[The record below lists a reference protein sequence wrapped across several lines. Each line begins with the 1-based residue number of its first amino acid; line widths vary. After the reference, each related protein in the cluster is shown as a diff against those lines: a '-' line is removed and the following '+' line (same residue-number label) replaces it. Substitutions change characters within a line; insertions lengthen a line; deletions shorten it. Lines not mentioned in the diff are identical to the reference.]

1 MKKLFLIL
9 IISVLSI
16 CPRAFTQDREITLES
31 IQLKPE
37 FSSAG
42 LPDYRSM
49 PDGVHY
55 SLLEDD
61 NTINVYE
68 YETGKLVK
76 TLLDGK
82 EFARLSGKEK
92 TDIRSYEISDDETK
106 ILIATDVERLY
117 RKSVVSNYYLYD
129 AVSKTLS
136 FITKRGKARV
146 AELSPDGSFAAY
158 VTDNNLF
165 VFSLKSGSE
174 IQVTNDGENNKIING
189 VPDWV
194 YEEELGL
201 TKAFEWSRDGKKI
214 AWIRFDESGVK
225 EYNLTYYGELYPNES
240 KYKYPKAGEN
250 NSVVSVHVFDIAYK
264 KYVKAD
270 IGPETDIYIPRIKF
284 TPQNNLSI
292 IRLNR
297 LQNREDLLFADA
309 VTGTSKV
316 AYTEVAK
323 YYIRESFDLTF
334 LKDGSFIRISDKD
347 GYANAY
353 MHSPDGKI
361 ISQITKGAPGIAD
374 LKGVDEDNRTIYF
387 AAFESAPY
395 NRDIFSVRF
404 DGSDRKK
411 LSVKDGFNNAL
422 FTSKF
427 KYYILSNSDANTPST
442 QILCGINGRE
452 VKVLNENKKLKD
464 KLKDYN
470 LTKKEIFSFKT
481 SDGTELFGWMMKP
494 VNMDETKKYPL
505 LMYVYGGPGSQMVL
519 NAWGGADYMWYQML
533 CQKGYVVVCVDGRG
547 TGGRGSEFEKQVYRQ
562 IGKFELNDQIEAAK
576 YFGGLNFIDKDRI
589 GIWGWSYGGYMSSL
603 CITAGSEYF
612 KLAVAVAPVTSFRF
626 YDNIYTERYL
636 GLPQDNP
643 SGYDDFAPLK
653 HAAELKG
660 KFLIVHGSAD
670 DNVHYQNTMEF
681 VNELI
686 KANKQFEM
694 QIYPNRNHSI
704 FGGTT
709 RYHLFK
715 RITEYILNN
724 L

>member
-250 NSVVSVHVFDIAYK
+250 NSVVSVHVFDIADK